1 MRRTNRLDDADDG
14 VRMNLRGVIDAGLHT
29 YFEEE
34 IARTET
40 LLDDNDQGG
49 VLRALGGHDGVAMS
63 KGGKRAVNHGR
74 GRHAITR

>member
-34 IARTET
+34 IA
-40 LLDDNDQGG
+40 QG
-49 VLRALGGHDGVAMS
+49 R
-63 KGGKRAVNHGR
+63 
-74 GRHAITR
+74 